1 MKENS
6 NFYRLK
12 SPHSAR
18 VEGHVG
24 KVSFFLIFSLF
35 FTAGFLLILIIT
47 LVKGSEF
54 SLEAYIC
61 FAVFGIVIT
70 AFLFVGIRDQIKG
83 GRQNEEERRLLN
95 DCLCTDGKI
104 IWCMAVRRETSSKSS
119 SNYYNVTMEYS
130 FTDDKNKLRR
140 CSFTADYSYN
150 PDFYNGQHL
159 MIAFNDTD
167 SVILGEF
174 SFVEEDEARFLQNEA
189 ARSDDDFDEL
199 DGRLLEVDTNKKIQ
213 SSELEYVWFWAAFA
227 LFIFV
232 ASFTI
237 PISIFAVP
245 KIISGIVV
253 LNIIIIFMLYLVP
266 ALLTAVIVY
275 FITKYVKL
283 RRRFKKILYNE
294 PSFVWGKMFASEK
307 TYRRNTRKIVFYCY
321 IDGEG
326 NRFTKTFWG
335 PTVRG
340 FVQGRPR
347 DVVVMY
353 DKDGNST
360 PLHSLKF
367 IDEE

>member
-83 GRQNEEERRLLN
+83 GRQNEAERRLLN

-104 IWCMAVRRETSSKSS
+104 IWCTAVRRETSSKSS

-167 SVILGEF
+167 SIILGEF
-174 SFVEEDEARFLQNEA
+174 SFVEEDEERFLQNEA

-199 DGRLLEVDTNKKIQ
+199 DGSPLEVDPNRKIQ
-213 SSELEYVWFWAAFA
+213 SAELEHVWFWAAFA

-232 ASFTI
+232 AAFTI
-237 PISIFAVP
+237 PISIFVAP
-245 KIISGIVV
+245 KLINGIVI
-253 LNIIIIFMLYLVP
+253 LDILLIFLLYLTP
-266 ALLTAVIVY
+266 AVFTAVIVY
-275 FITKYVKL
+275 FIVKYIKL
-283 RRRFKKILYNE
+283 RRRFKKILNNE
-294 PSFVWGKMFASEK
+294 PSFVWGKIFASEK
-307 TYRRNTRKIVFYCY
+307 TYRHNARKTVFYCY
-321 IDGEG
+321 IDGDG
-326 NRFTKTFWG
+326 NRFTKSFLG
-335 PTVRG
+335 PAVRKA
-340 FVQGRPR
+340 VQGKPI
-347 DVVVMY
+347 DVAVMY
-353 DKDGNST
+353 DKDGNSV
-360 PLHSLKF
+360 PLYSYKF
-367 IDEE
+367 TDEK